1 MPGSHSVDLPRSIGD
16 AIRSLAVRETSA
28 ARTFGELLERHE
40 REIFAYALRLTGSR
54 HDAEDLYQETF
65 LAAFRAW
72 PPPRRDN
79 ERAWLYRI
87 ATNKAIDGARRRR
100 TLVSVEDLSLAAPER
115 DGITV
120 IDLANAVRLLPAG
133 QRAAFVLRAVEGRP
147 YREVAATL
155 ECSEEAAR
163 TRVSEAMKKVRE
175 AVR

>member
-1 MPGSHSVDLPRSIGD
+1 MI
-16 AIRSLAVRETSA
+16 AA

-54 HDAEDLYQETF
+54 HDADDLYQDTF

-87 ATNKAIDGARRRR
+87 ATNKAIDHARKRRP
-100 TLVSVEDLSLAAPER
+100 TVSMEDLRLAAPER
-115 DGITV
+115 DGVTLV
-120 IDLANAVRLLPAG
+120 DLSRAIRELPAG

-147 YREVAATL
+147 YREIAATL

-163 TRVSEAMKKVRE
+163 TRVSDAMQKVR
-175 AVR
+175 ATVR

>member
-1 MPGSHSVDLPRSIGD
+1 M
-16 AIRSLAVRETSA
+16 REG

-54 HDAEDLYQETF
+54 ADAEDLYQDTF

-87 ATNKAIDGARRRR
+87 ATNKHIDAARRTKR
-100 TLVSVEDLSLAAPER
+100 LVSVEDLGLAAPER

-120 IDLANAVRLLPAG
+120 LDLANAVRLLPAG

-147 YREVAATL
+147 YREIAATL

-163 TRVSEAMKKVRE
+163 ARVSDAMRKVR
-175 AVR
+175 AALR